1 MDISCKSRNCNSC
14 VLRDYMGENSIGMQL
29 YGCKKIGNCNDNN
42 GLSVLEEIKIAKKKK
57 DLMR

>member
-29 YGCKKIGNCNDNN
+29 YGCKKIGNCNDTDY
-42 GLSVLEEIKIAKKKK
+42 SPQQAVEVLTDDI
-57 DLMR
+57 LQ